1 MSTTEADRIYRFI
14 FEHAEVSGE
23 EIARQLS
30 RVEREDRFAAN
41 RYEKFRRMGL

>member
-23 EIARQLS
+23 EIHLS
-30 RVEREDRFAAN
+30 NVL
-41 RYEKFRRMGL
+41 KGMT